1 MTPFGVAPRMAGSR
15 FFAAGV
21 AVVPRERLEPPP
33 RPVLPLPPE
42 PAPPVLAPIPS
53 RIRPRQWEAAIIR
66 AVCDEHGLDPA
77 VVVSASRTADCHAA
91 RAEIVRRLFAA
102 PGHAMANHRA
112 GLLLGRDPSTI
123 SAMRNGGKG
132 RARR

>member
-15 FFAAGV
+15 FFAVAR
-21 AVVPRERLEPPP
+21 AVVPCERV
-33 RPVLPLPPE
+33 RPAPAPGPLPPE
-42 PAPPVLAPIPS
+42 PEAEPFTPLPTGVKA
-53 RIRPRQWEAAIIR
+53 RQWEAEIIR

-91 RAEIVRRLFAA
+91 RAEIVRRLFAT
-102 PGHAMANHRA
+102 PGHTMANHRA

-132 RARR
+132 RGVR

>member
-1 MTPFGVAPRMAGSR
+1 MTPFGTAPRMAGSR
-15 FFAAGV
+15 FFAPVSAI
-21 AVVPRERLEPPP
+21 VPRVRVHPAPAP
-33 RPVLPLPPE
+33 WPLPPE
-42 PAPPVLAPIPS
+42 PEPFIPL
-53 RIRPRQWEAAIIR
+53 PTGVKARQWEAAIIR

-123 SAMRNGGKG
+123 SVIRNGGKG